1 MEEKNILT
9 EKVLDAYF
17 QLRSNVPEFG
27 GKQLVEDN
35 KSTQDII
42 DELVP
47 MMTVS
52 EEDVLEYLH
61 THEYQITSLEDGS
74 VKWQIW
80 RIWDG
85 AY

>member
-17 QLRSNVPEFG
+17 QFRSNVPEFG

-47 MMTVS
+47 MMTIS